1 MSIVLRLLKPIAFL
15 VINFLLWLFQCNN
28 PLTKEAKLSAAMR
41 ILPEWKEYDEEI
53 KKLQKRIVHD
63 DLEES
68 AEFDKP
74 EVISPPADTVKIGR

>member
-1 MSIVLRLLKPIAFL
+1 
-15 VINFLLWLFQCNN
+15 
-28 PLTKEAKLSAAMR
+28 MR